1 MAGKFVVKT
10 TSNGETYFLGPRPG
24 PMIRRNPLASLALC
38 TFLLAAPIVAT
49 AQTSQ
54 EMDAEA
60 EQAAAAIVA
69 RDMPAVKH
77 ELLNRISTA
86 KARKLLI
93 VDPYNLELLTYFAHY
108 HIDTSLIS
116 GEDFPTAAYLKA
128 IELDPGNWAQHAN
141 FANFLHHQGHA
152 AEADKHYARAIE
164 LNPLMRLQV
173 WRGHAAFQRG
183 DYAHCVASMTRALE
197 MPPEPAFHEW
207 AYANLGLCQAQL
219 GDKAGSAANLKKA
232 VELGGDAVANHII
245 VRSRAWAQPL
255 QCDRDA
261 EKAGKRYRATEGK
274 PPETRYAALVP
285 WVSCFPGDKE
295 ALEEALD
302 LLREIPDLQDWR
314 RFYRARANGGT
325 PLDQTDT
332 AGDTR
337 FYLAN
342 TLPYMMRMLAAREFE
357 KALDHTATIAVELP
371 DLADHFY
378 VRAQMFLEMPEYRWL
393 AWREANQLLRLNA
406 NSPSA
411 RAIRARVYYEVK
423 GNGERALAEI
433 AEGFRHASPERA
445 PDLYFARGRVHYG
458 EGRYTEALADFD
470 AVLRTHP
477 NYNQAAF
484 YRDLAANPQVDTQ
497 AAMAVRDRDA
507 KVRHQLDQIATASNI
522 AMYSLNHAGNNAQN
536 RTQACEAVAE
546 AERKLSDVQAKLSEL
561 APSVPATGP
570 LRKYFDDAVAASRT
584 NLATVGGASASCR

>member
-1 MAGKFVVKT
+1 
-10 TSNGETYFLGPRPG
+10 
-24 PMIRRNPLASLALC
+24 MIRRNPLASFAFC
-38 TFLLAAPIVAT
+38 AFLLAAPGVAT

-116 GEDFPTAAYLKA
+116 GEDFPTAAYLKV

-164 LNPLMRLQV
+164 LNPLMRLHL
-173 WRGHAAFQRG
+173 WRGHAAFQGG
-183 DYAHCVASMTRALE
+183 DYPHCVASMTRALE
-197 MPPEPAFHEW
+197 MPPEPGFHEW
-207 AYANLGLCQAQL
+207 AYAYLGLCQAQL

-255 QCDRDA
+255 QCGRDA

-274 PPETRYAALVP
+274 SPETRYAALVP
-285 WVSCFPGDKE
+285 WVTCFPDDKE

-302 LLREIPDLQDWR
+302 LLWEIPDLQDWR
-314 RFYRARANGGT
+314 RFYRARSNGGT

-337 FYLAN
+337 FYLNN

-423 GNGERALAEI
+423 GNAERALAEI

-458 EGRYTEALADFD
+458 EGRYAEALADFD

-477 NYNQAAF
+477 SYNQAAF

-507 KVRHQLDQIATASNI
+507 RVRHQLDQIATASNI

-546 AERKLSDVQAKLSEL
+546 AERGLSDVQARLNEL

-584 NLATVGGASASCR
+584 NLGTVGGASASCR